1 MFCSNCGKEIPNEA
15 KFCTDCGAKVAAPQ
29 CSNEEASGDLEAKPL
44 NDARDLVSADT
55 EAPAIGEKPAAGV
68 NGDSSN
74 AETVEEPVEKEGAS
88 PSNHPH
94 AETSNDAGDAEI
106 PCADAHTA
114 AMAPAAGDAQAQAN
128 QMSTATGAETG
139 SLKAA
144 VAQNKKRSRRRIPMI
159 VLVALALALATS
171 VAFAAHYVYT
181 TVWLPAHQ
189 EQASATDNPQEPA
202 TEAEAAQP
210 EETISYSSSKT
221 YEYVDVPSDPY
232 RSPGQKTS
240 QKWSYDQLTSE
251 KMSAGAQAINNR
263 IKTAFNAT
271 ESKSSSYPSTIAD
284 LDRFMATADN
294 DDLSCTMGRDIAI
307 SYFKNDIVGVYD
319 SRYATNYGGSG
330 GWPVLRGAT
339 YNVNT
344 GESVAPQSVFG
355 LSIEE
360 TISAAQ
366 TAVRAYLSSNPST
379 FSTSE
384 ACKSIATRI
393 KSTEASGLGEDLEGS
408 SCLVLTEKGLAYLSS
423 YGELGD
429 YSYGVHAII
438 IASDDDSLIGTEI
451 TSKEIHGIE

>member
-29 CSNEEASGDLEAKPL
+29 SSSEEASSDIEAKPL
-44 NDARDLVSADT
+44 DDARDLVGTDT
-55 EAPAIGEKPAAGV
+55 EAPTVGKDPAAGA
-68 NGDSSN
+68 NDDSSD
-74 AETVEEPVEKEGAS
+74 AETVEEPVEKEGVS
-88 PSNHPH
+88 PSGYPH
-94 AETSNDAGDAEI
+94 AEASNDAGAAEI
-106 PCADAHTA
+106 PCAGAHTDD
-114 AMAPAAGDAQAQAN
+114 MTPAAV
-128 QMSTATGAETG
+128 GAET
-139 SLKAA
+139 SNLKTA

-181 TVWLPAHQ
+181 NIWLPAHQ
-189 EQASATDNPQEPA
+189 EQTSATDNPQEPA
-202 TEAEAAQP
+202 AEAESAQP
-210 EETISYSSSKT
+210 EETISYSPSKT

-232 RSPGQKTS
+232 RSPGKKTS

-251 KMSAGAQAINNR
+251 KMSAGAQAINSR

-284 LDRFMATADN
+284 LDRLLATADN

-344 GESVAPQSVFG
+344 GEPVAPQSVFG

-360 TISAAQ
+360 TVSAAQ
-366 TAVRAYLSSNPST
+366 TAVRAYLNSNPST

-384 ACKSIATRI
+384 ACMSIATRI

-408 SCLVLTEKGLAYLSS
+408 SCLVLTKKGLAYLSS

-451 TSKEIHGIE
+451 TSREIHGIE